1 MRRKHTSGRIQGR
14 EILFK
19 TAAFL
24 LPLLLVVLA
33 ELGLRLFRC
42 GYNTDLFIESP
53 QNPAYLV
60 LNPHASKRYF
70 TDLRFAPAGNKELF
84 RKKKP
89 EGTLRFF
96 VLGESTAIGY
106 PYFHNGSFHRWLL
119 YRLMHTFP
127 EKQFE
132 IVNLSLTAVN
142 SYAVKGFAKALSA
155 YSPDAVLIYA
165 GQNEYYGGLG
175 VASAQR
181 LGSNPAVVGALA
193 WLRQF
198 RTVQLLMDG
207 YRPPEKKQAGAQLT
221 RMELMAGRQRVAY
234 QSGLYRKGL
243 RQFEYNMNAALKLL
257 QKKHIPVF
265 FSNVVCNLK
274 DLPPFVSDETSSDN
288 AMHHYRKG
296 QSFYRE
302 GKYAEAAAS
311 FVRAKESD
319 MLRFRAPEELNRS
332 VERLCSR
339 YPSAH
344 FVDAKRELEAYAPHR
359 IPGDELF
366 TDHVHPN
373 LKGYSILA
381 GAFYRALLESRLL
394 PAPRREMTREEWERR
409 MPVSPVDSIAAEL
422 RIRQLK
428 AHWPFSALPEDAPPL
443 ARQGSLEEELAERLF
458 RKEADWLTVHSE
470 LHDAYLGR
478 QQADKAARIAEG
490 AALEYAEAPAFYEQ
504 TAMLYG
510 ELGNKDLATFYL
522 KKSFAL
528 LPSFGKARY
537 LAALCLMADRPEE
550 ALPFL
555 DYALAHPDGKP
566 GPASLKPLAER
577 AAVLKRQLA
586 GEPARLALLY
596 EMALVYRQMDNREGV
611 AKYVGAILQTD
622 PDHAGALALNA
633 SYLNP

>member
-1 MRRKHTSGRIQGR
+1 M
-14 EILFK
+14 
-19 TAAFL
+19 
-24 LPLLLVVLA
+24 
-33 ELGLRLFRC
+33 
-42 GYNTDLFIESP
+42 
-53 QNPAYLV
+53 
-60 LNPHASKRYF
+60 
-70 TDLRFAPAGNKELF
+70 
-84 RKKKP
+84 
-89 EGTLRFF
+89 
-96 VLGESTAIGY
+96 
-106 PYFHNGSFHRWLL
+106 
-119 YRLMHTFP
+119 
-127 EKQFE
+127 
-132 IVNLSLTAVN
+132 
-142 SYAVKGFAKALSA
+142 
-155 YSPDAVLIYA
+155 
-165 GQNEYYGGLG
+165 
-175 VASAQR
+175 
-181 LGSNPAVVGALA
+181 
-193 WLRQF
+193 
-198 RTVQLLMDG
+198 
-207 YRPPEKKQAGAQLT
+207 
-221 RMELMAGRQRVAY
+221 
-234 QSGLYRKGL
+234 
-243 RQFEYNMNAALKLL
+243 
-257 QKKHIPVF
+257 
-265 FSNVVCNLK
+265 
-274 DLPPFVSDETSSDN
+274 
-288 AMHHYRKG
+288 
-296 QSFYRE
+296 
-302 GKYAEAAAS
+302 
-311 FVRAKESD
+311 
-319 MLRFRAPEELNRS
+319 
-332 VERLCSR
+332 
-339 YPSAH
+339 
-344 FVDAKRELEAYAPHR
+344 
-359 IPGDELF
+359 
-366 TDHVHPN
+366 HPN

-490 AALEYAEAPAFYEQ
+490 AALEYAEDPAFYEQ

>member
-1 MRRKHTSGRIQGR
+1 MRRKHTPGRIQGR

-19 TAAFL
+19 TGAFL
-24 LPLLLVVLA
+24 LPLLLVVLV

-42 GYNTDLFIESP
+42 GYDTDLFIESP
-53 QNPAYLV
+53 QNPDYLV

-89 EGTLRFF
+89 GGTLRFF

-127 EKQFE
+127 EKHFE

-142 SYAVKGFAKALSA
+142 SYAVKGFAEALSA

-175 VASAQR
+175 VASTQR
-181 LGSNPAVVGALA
+181 LGSNPAVVNALA
-193 WLRQF
+193 RLRQF

-207 YRPPEKKQAGAQLT
+207 YRLPEKKQPEAQLT
-221 RMELMAGRQRVAY
+221 RMELMAGRQQVACR
-234 QSGLYRKGL
+234 SELYWKGL

-257 QKKHIPVF
+257 HKKHIPVF

-274 DLPPFVSDETSSDN
+274 DLPPFVSDETSNDN

-311 FVRAKESD
+311 FVRAKELD
-319 MLRFRAPEELNRS
+319 LLRFRAPEELNRS

-359 IPGDELF
+359 ILGGELF

-373 LKGYSILA
+373 LKGYSVLA

-394 PAPRREMTREEWERR
+394 PAPRLEMTREEWEKR

-422 RIRQLK
+422 RIEQLK
-428 AHWPFSALPEDAPPL
+428 AHWPFSAGPDAPPL

-458 RKEADWLTVHSE
+458 RKEAGWLTVHSE
-470 LHDAYLGR
+470 LYDAYVGR
-478 QQADKAARIAEG
+478 KQLDKAARIAEA
-490 AALEYAEAPAFYEQ
+490 AALEYAEDPVFYEQ
-504 TAMLYG
+504 AAMLYG
-510 ELGNKDLATFYL
+510 ELGNKDPATFYL

-537 LAALCLMADRPEE
+537 IAALCLMADCPEE

-555 DYALAHPDGKP
+555 DYALAHPDGKLD
-566 GPASLKPLAER
+566 PASLKPLAER
-577 AAVLKRQLA
+577 AAGLKRQLA
-586 GEPARLALLY
+586 EDPARLDLLY
-596 EMALVYRQMDNREGV
+596 ELALVYRQMDNREGV
-611 AKYVGAILQTD
+611 AKYVGAILQTN

-633 SYLNP
+633 SYLKQ